1 MKAEVLFGVH
11 SVNEALKAGRRAIDQ
26 IWIAT
31 EKQSRPKAQIQ
42 MLAERAQIPVKRVRP
57 SELKAITGMD
67 THQGIAARVSPY
79 AFVPIETILAKARDK
94 NQDTFLLVLDSVID
108 PQNLGGLI
116 RTASC
121 TGVDGI
127 ILPRDR
133 AAPPSPAVSKASAGA
148 LEHVLLHQVTNLAA
162 TIGRLKKK
170 GIWIAGLA
178 SAADQSLFGCNLTG
192 PLALIVG
199 GEQKGIRTLI
209 KRECDFLLS
218 IPQSGAIDSLNAS
231 VAGGIALYEVL
242 RQRKHYFRSDAKAPQ
257 RRQT

>member
-1 MKAEVLFGVH
+1 MKTEILFGVH
-11 SVNEALKAGRRAIDQ
+11 PVNEALKAGRRAIDQ
-26 IWIAT
+26 IWMAT
-31 EKQSRPKAQIQ
+31 EKQSRPKVQIQ
-42 MLAERAQIPVKRVRP
+42 MLAEQAQIPVERVRP
-57 SELKAITGMD
+57 SELKAITGTD
-67 THQGIAARVSPY
+67 RHQGIGAKASPY
-79 AFVPIETILAKARDK
+79 AFASIEAIFAKARDK
-94 NQDTFLLVLDSVID
+94 NQDFFLLMLDSVTD

-121 TGVDGI
+121 AGVDGI
-127 ILPRDR
+127 IVPKDR

-148 LEHVLLHQVTNLAA
+148 LEHVLLHQVTNLTA

-178 SAADQSLFGCNLTG
+178 SAADQSLFTCNLTG
-192 PLALIVG
+192 HLALIVG

-218 IPQSGAIDSLNAS
+218 IPQSGMVDSLNAS

-242 RQRKHYFRSDAKAPQ
+242 RQRTHQKVTQ
-257 RRQT
+257 RRQS

>member
-11 SVNEALKAGRRAIDQ
+11 PVNEALKAGRRAIDQ

-42 MLAERAQIPVKRVRP
+42 MLAERAQIPVERVRA
-57 SELKAITGMD
+57 SELKAITGTD
-67 THQGIAARVSPY
+67 RHQGIGARVSPY
-79 AFVPIETILAKARDK
+79 AFVPIETIFAKARDK
-94 NQDTFLLVLDSVID
+94 NQDTFLLMLDSVID

-121 TGVDGI
+121 AGVDGI
-127 ILPRDR
+127 ILPKDR

-148 LEHVLLHQVTNLAA
+148 LEHVLLHQVTNLSA

-192 PLALIVG
+192 HLALIVG

-231 VAGGIALYEVL
+231 VAGGIALYEAL
-242 RQRKHYFRSDAKAPQ
+242 RQREHYFRSDAKATQ
-257 RRQT
+257 RRQS